1 MHLWWRYHLATI
13 IILFALILTIY
24 FLVPPLF
31 YIEIIGVVLILFLWY
46 LISPEIL
53 LRIIK
58 SKRVENADIL
68 REFEY
73 ALALAQM
80 KNVKIQ
86 EVNSNKP
93 NAFVLGNLT
102 SYNVIVTRGLI
113 ESLNERE
120 LISVLLHELHHI
132 KNRDIEI
139 QLIYVLIVNTFYIY
153 IANYNPLLGLSELI
167 IGVILLFP
175 IHRLLEK
182 NADIK
187 ACRTTNWI
195 PLNLANALVKIGYLS
210 RFLPH
215 EIIKDYSEL
224 DLALAKET
232 ILRDEKKGFIFSTHP
247 ALSER
252 LRYISKFIRTI

>member
-1 MHLWWRYHLATI
+1 M
-13 IILFALILTIY
+13 ILTIY

-31 YIEIIGVVLILFLWY
+31 YIEIIGVIFILFLWY
-46 LISPEIL
+46 IISPGIL
-53 LRIIK
+53 LRVIK
-58 SKRVENADIL
+58 SKKVENEDVL
-68 REFEY
+68 RKFEY
-73 ALALAQM
+73 ALALVQM
-80 KNVKIQ
+80 KKIKLH
-86 EVNSNKP
+86 EINSSKP
-93 NAFVLGNLT
+93 NAFVLGNFL
-102 SYNVIVTRGLI
+102 SYNVIVTRGLL
-113 ESLNERE
+113 ESLNDRE

-153 IANYNPLLGLSELI
+153 IANYNPLLGLSELV
-167 IGVILLFP
+167 IGVVLLFP
-175 IHRLLEK
+175 VHRLLEK

-215 EIIKDYSEL
+215 EIIRDYSEV
-224 DLALAKET
+224 DLTLAKET
-232 ILRDEKKGFIFSTHP
+232 ILRDDKKGFIFSTHP

-252 LRYISKFIRTI
+252 LKYISKFIKTL